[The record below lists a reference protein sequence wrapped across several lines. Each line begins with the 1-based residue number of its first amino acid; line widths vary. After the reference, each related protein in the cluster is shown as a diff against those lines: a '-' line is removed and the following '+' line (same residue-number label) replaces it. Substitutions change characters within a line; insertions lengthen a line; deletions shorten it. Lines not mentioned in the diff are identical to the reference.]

1 MDIRLPGI
9 DGLEA
14 TWRIMSQNPIPIV
27 LITASVESIH
37 WNSMTMEALRA
48 GALTVL
54 EKPVSPTHRDYEML
68 AASLCTQLVIMSQVV
83 LVRQHLREPPAEA
96 GRVRPPSAPRRHG
109 AYKMLGIACSTG
121 GPGSL
126 VQVLRALGPAFPLPI
141 LLVQHMTGSFM
152 EGFAAWLGGV
162 SPFSVV
168 VVKDGCR
175 PAPHA
180 VHLAPSERHL
190 RLAGGRLRL
199 SAEDPVS
206 FQCPSGTV
214 LFQSMARELGAGVL
228 GVVLTGMG
236 DDGASGLLDIRHAGG
251 YTIAEDESTAVVYG
265 MPRAAV
271 RLGAVC
277 ESLPLPAIGP
287 RILGITISK
296 SKEEVA

>member
-1 MDIRLPGI
+1 MKKIQVLIVEDSAVVRTLLEYIVGRDSRLEVLAAVESAEDALSILERRSPDVVAMDIRLPGI

-68 AASLCTQLVIMSQVV
+68 AASLCTQLVILSQVV

-168 VVKDGCR
+168 VVKLGWPR
-175 PAPHA
+175 T
-180 VHLAPSERHL
+180 
-190 RLAGGRLRL
+190 
-199 SAEDPVS
+199 
-206 FQCPSGTV
+206 TV
-214 LFQSMARELGAGVL
+214 AWPTQTGHFRE
-228 GVVLTGMG
+228 
-236 DDGASGLLDIRHAGG
+236 
-251 YTIAEDESTAVVYG
+251 
-265 MPRAAV
+265 
-271 RLGAVC
+271 
-277 ESLPLPAIGP
+277 
-287 RILGITISK
+287 
-296 SKEEVA
+296 